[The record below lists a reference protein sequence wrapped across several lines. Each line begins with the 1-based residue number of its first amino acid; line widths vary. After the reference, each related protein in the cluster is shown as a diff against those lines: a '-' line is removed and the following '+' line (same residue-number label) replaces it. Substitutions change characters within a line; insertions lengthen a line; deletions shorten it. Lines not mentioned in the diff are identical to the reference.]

1 MTEDASPDTGKLR
14 LTQVEAVEIMDQTQ
28 PIINQPVRV
37 ARAYETLAEVLRQR
51 ILSGAMREGD
61 RLPPETVLADQAGV
75 SRSTVREALRTLQEA
90 GLIERA
96 SPKIMVVRRHT
107 DDPAY
112 RELAH
117 ALRRRK
123 VTFHHL
129 HEALLML
136 EPELTRLAAQRA
148 EPGDV
153 AELRA
158 IVAAQERNIEHFKE
172 WNRLDEEFH
181 LTIAEMSKNPALI
194 IARTPM
200 TQLLLPTLSHFIVSS
215 TLTRHALRYHH
226 RILHE
231 VESRE
236 PELAAAVVRRHVDDF
251 RTAWEKAGLDF
262 NLEIADLDGTPLAGA
277 A

>member
-1 MTEDASPDTGKLR
+1 MTSDASSTTRKLR
-14 LTQVEAVEIMDQTQ
+14 VRQVEAVKTMDETQ
-28 PIINQPVRV
+28 PIIDQPLRV
-37 ARAYETLAEVLRQR
+37 ARAYEKVAEVLRQR
-51 ILSGAMREGD
+51 ILSGALREGD
-61 RLPPETVLADQAGV
+61 RLPPETALADQAGV

-96 SPKIMVVRRHT
+96 SPKIMVVRRH
-107 DDPAY
+107 DYDPAY
-112 RELAH
+112 RELTH

-129 HEALLML
+129 HEALLMI

-148 EPGDV
+148 EPGDI
-153 AELRA
+153 AELHT

-172 WNRLDEEFH
+172 WSRLDEEFH
-181 LTIAEMSKNPALI
+181 LTIAEMSANPALI
-194 IARTPM
+194 IARTPI

-251 RTAWEKAGLDF
+251 RAAWEKAGLDF
-262 NLEIADLDGTPLAGA
+262 NLQVADLGGTPLAGA